1 MVEVEEREEG
11 GRSLDFRW
19 GGGRGRQPAE
29 LTRGVGDSPAR
40 EGRGTRDE
48 KAVRRRSGQSAA
60 LRRPGS
66 DKESLYMSRPG
77 ISHQPAVSIY

>member
-1 MVEVEEREEG
+1 VGWRKGKAASGINARCWRFTREG
-11 GRSLDFRW
+11 GRD
-19 GGGRGRQPAE
+19 
-29 LTRGVGDSPAR
+29 